1 MFAILGGVAVGLVL
15 APGVRRAV
23 GRYAVPYEGEPAA
36 RPLSL
41 PTAALV
47 SAGAGAA
54 VGAGYGVAGWPVLVW
69 TALLGV
75 VLALVDASV
84 HRLPDV
90 LTATLAA
97 GTAIL
102 LLVTERQSLLRCL
115 LAALA
120 LGLGFALLAL
130 LVPIGLGDAKLAPSL
145 GALLAV
151 TGWATVLAG
160 LVYAFLLA
168 GLWAV
173 ALLLTRRAGRQDSLA
188 FGPFLLLG
196 TLLAVLVTGRPTV

>member
-1 MFAILGGVAVGLVL
+1 MIAILGGAAVGLAL

-41 PTAALV
+41 PVAALV
-47 SAGAGAA
+47 SAATGAA
-54 VGAGYGVAGWPVLVW
+54 VGAGYGSAGWPVLVW
-69 TALLGV
+69 VALLGL
-75 VLALVDASV
+75 VLGLVDASV
-84 HRLPDV
+84 HRLPDP
-90 LTATLAA
+90 LTAALAA
-97 GTAIL
+97 GAAAL
-102 LLVTERQSLLRCL
+102 LLMTERQSLLRCL

-130 LVPIGLGDAKLAPSL
+130 LAPIGLGDAKLAPSL

-151 TGWATVLAG
+151 TGWGTVLAG
-160 LVYAFLLA
+160 LAYAFLLA

-173 ALLLTRRAGRQDSLA
+173 ALLLTRRAGRQDALA

-196 TLLAVLVTGRPTV
+196 TLLAVLATG

>member
-1 MFAILGGVAVGLVL
+1 MIAILGGAAVGFAL
-15 APGVRRAV
+15 APGVRRVV

-36 RPLSL
+36 RALPL
-41 PTAALV
+41 PVAALV
-47 SAGAGAA
+47 SVATGAA
-54 VGAGYGVAGWPVLVW
+54 VGAGYGSAGWVVLVW
-69 TALLGV
+69 VALLGL
-75 VLALVDASV
+75 VLGLVDASV
-84 HRLPDV
+84 HRLPDP

-97 GTAIL
+97 GTAVL

-130 LVPIGLGDAKLAPSL
+130 LAPIGLGDAKLAPSL

-151 TGWATVLAG
+151 TGWGTVLAG

-173 ALLLTRRAGRQDSLA
+173 ALLLTRRAGRQDALA

-196 TLLAVLVTGRPTV
+196 TLLAALAA